1 MTVTGQGLSRAGH
14 VVQLLRHIGYSAAEN
29 PRRQS
34 LAGCTALVSRSLAD
48 GRGTARTGPW
58 AGSLT
63 VFGGDVKQPAR
74 EVLLRADSAWR
85 TSDRRAAAGRG
96 FQFGAAELFTPNSC
110 SGGKG
115 ARPNGRLRRAAP
127 QLPQKPRQPAV
138 TGLCMT
144 AQPRQ
149 QAGSS
154 SPGTASRVYL
164 RWRIFERIRR
174 FFRPSF
180 RRPLPDFFV
189 PMRRSVLSATY
200 TVLTG

>member
-1 MTVTGQGLSRAGH
+1 M
-14 VVQLLRHIGYSAAEN
+14 
-29 PRRQS
+29 
-34 LAGCTALVSRSLAD
+34 
-48 GRGTARTGPW
+48 
-58 AGSLT
+58 
-63 VFGGDVKQPAR
+63 KQPAR

-127 QLPQKPRQPAV
+127 QLPQKPRQPAA
-138 TGLCMT
+138 TGLCTT

-200 TVLTG
+200 TVLTGWIRKNRNSLAAPEKPGGRIHKPINGQRNLQPSLPEQLNHTGVPVEFPARAAVYS